1 MTKAECSEQIQED
14 VRTYVE
20 AQFAYDDES
29 GEAQELC
36 DHLCQIV
43 VDNFKSSWQSWD
55 KIYIKVEDGMLNKV
69 YSENPNLEVILYDL
83 DQDDPD
89 KFDEVVES
97 WKEVEDRK
105 LTELLDHE

>member
-1 MTKAECSEQIQED
+1 M
-14 VRTYVE
+14 
-20 AQFAYDDES
+20 
-29 GEAQELC
+29 
-36 DHLCQIV
+36 
-43 VDNFKSSWQSWD
+43 D

-97 WKEVEDRK
+97 WKEVAERK
-105 LTELLDHE
+105 LT

>member
-1 MTKAECSEQIQED
+1 LFLLYRKEIG
-14 VRTYVE
+14 
-20 AQFAYDDES
+20 
-29 GEAQELC
+29 GEL
-36 DHLCQIV
+36 DM
-43 VDNFKSSWQSWD
+43 D

>member
-1 MTKAECSEQIQED
+1 M
-14 VRTYVE
+14 
-20 AQFAYDDES
+20 
-29 GEAQELC
+29 
-36 DHLCQIV
+36 
-43 VDNFKSSWQSWD
+43 D

-105 LTELLDHE
+105 LPTLLDHE

>member
-1 MTKAECSEQIQED
+1 MHSAWWCSWVVADKI
-14 VRTYVE
+14 VI
-20 AQFAYDDES
+20 ADDD
-29 GEAQELC
+29 GA
-36 DHLCQIV
+36 D
-43 VDNFKSSWQSWD
+43 KGPWD

>member
-1 MTKAECSEQIQED
+1 M
-14 VRTYVE
+14 
-20 AQFAYDDES
+20 
-29 GEAQELC
+29 
-36 DHLCQIV
+36 
-43 VDNFKSSWQSWD
+43 D

-97 WKEVEDRK
+97 WKEVEDRN